1 MPTLVDRFG
10 RTVTNLRI
18 SVTDRCNFRC
28 RYCMPAEGMEWLP
41 KESLLTFEELARVAR
56 IIVGLGVSH
65 IRLTG
70 GEPLMRRDLWKLVRQ
85 LRSIEGITDIA
96 LTTNG
101 YFLQDEV
108 DQLVAAGLHR
118 VNISLDGVERSI
130 VDAMARR
137 ECFDRVW
144 NGIEAAVRAGLNPI
158 KLNVVLIR
166 GVNDGEILK
175 FARLARTRQL
185 IVRFIEFMPIGKDDG
200 WSADK
205 VVTTGEIVETIR
217 RYAPLV
223 PVEGNGSPAQTYVF
237 ADGGGEIG
245 FISAVSHPFCADCD
259 RVRLTAD
266 GKFRTC
272 LFSLQ
277 ETDLR
282 ALLRGEVTDE
292 DIAIVLMEAVRNKE
306 EGHLINR
313 PGFERPARTMNQI
326 GG

>member
-56 IIVGLGVSH
+56 IMVGLGVSH

-70 GEPLMRRDLWKLVRQ
+70 GEPLMRKDLWKLVRQ
-85 LRSIEGITDIA
+85 LRSIEGIADIA

-108 DQLVAAGLHR
+108 DHLAAAGLHR

-137 ECFDRVW
+137 KCFDAIW

-166 GVNDGEILK
+166 GVNDWEILK
-175 FARLARTRQL
+175 FARLART
-185 IVRFIEFMPIGKDDG
+185 
-200 WSADK
+200 
-205 VVTTGEIVETIR
+205 
-217 RYAPLV
+217 
-223 PVEGNGSPAQTYVF
+223 
-237 ADGGGEIG
+237 
-245 FISAVSHPFCADCD
+245 
-259 RVRLTAD
+259 
-266 GKFRTC
+266 
-272 LFSLQ
+272 
-277 ETDLR
+277 
-282 ALLRGEVTDE
+282 
-292 DIAIVLMEAVRNKE
+292 
-306 EGHLINR
+306 
-313 PGFERPARTMNQI
+313 
-326 GG
+326 